1 MRTFSVKNFERFQH
15 YTDRTPPWIK
25 LYNALLDDYA
35 FACLQDAS
43 KLHLIMIWLVA
54 SRTNNKVPYD
64 AEWLKGRINA
74 SEDIDLDALLKAG
87 FIQLNEELQSPEQD
101 SSTPLA
107 ECLPRERDRGRER
120 EEKESPPKAPR
131 KRGTADSPEF
141 SAFWEAFPNKVGK
154 GAARRA
160 FETALLKTDLPALLA
175 AIDRYRSSKP
185 PDREWCHPATF
196 LNQERWLDQ
205 PAKIEVI
212 NGRNGLSTAAKR
224 DWWDVSKPAPPDEP
238 APTFPRSAARI

>member
-54 SRTNNKVPYD
+54 SRTNNRIPYD

-74 SEDIDLDALLKAG
+74 SEEIDLDALLKAG

-101 SSTPLA
+101 ASKTLA

-131 KRGTADSPEF
+131 KRVACLNADQSKIFEEWYGIYPLHKARLAAEKAFLGALARASPAELL
-141 SAFWEAFPNKVGK
+141 A
-154 GAARRA
+154 GAARYRDECA
-160 FETALLKTDLPALLA
+160 GKER
-175 AIDRYRSSKP
+175 RYIA
-185 PDREWCHPATF
+185 HPATW
-196 LNQERWLDQ
+196 LNAGRWKDENAGLNGTVYGLPERRRPTAPPSAHLLEGG
-205 PAKIEVI
+205 AAE
-212 NGRNGLSTAAKR
+212 GETAA
-224 DWWDVSKPAPPDEP
+224 
-238 APTFPRSAARI
+238 